1 MINRFPNDRINNF
14 CDAVFAIAMTLL
26 ILEIKIPAPNIV
38 NDLGTWGALKKLTP
52 NFAGFIVSFLVI
64 ALYWRAHLSLAQFI
78 KVYDSKMLWLT
89 IFLLFFIVLLPFST
103 AFYSTY
109 PNYNNT
115 FIFYC
120 INLLFIGLFNHWMIR
135 YLKKSRGLDEMFTQQ
150 VFSYLQIRAMSN
162 WLVWLATIIWVF
174 IEPLSARFLFI
185 LLFLILSIVE
195 RRYKKRVEAA
205 AK

>member
-1 MINRFPNDRINNF
+1 MFNRFPNDRINNF

-38 NDLGTWGALKKLTP
+38 NDFGTWGALKKLTP

-64 ALYWRAHLSLAQFI
+64 ALYWRAHLLLAQFI
-78 KVYDSKMLWLT
+78 KVYDNKMLWLT

-120 INLLFIGLFNHWMIR
+120 TNLLLIGLFNHWMIR
-135 YLKKSRGLDEMFTQQ
+135 HLKESRGLDETFTQQ
-150 VFSYLQIRAMSN
+150 VFSSQN
-162 WLVWLATIIWVF
+162 CH
-174 IEPLSARFLFI
+174 
-185 LLFLILSIVE
+185 
-195 RRYKKRVEAA
+195 
-205 AK
+205 